1 MRVKIITLLAL
12 AILLIASAASAMA
25 SDPVVTKQAHPNT
38 YPPSIQGFFAYPAY
52 GEQNAGDIS
61 QVSDLVKHIADL
73 SADTY
78 ESKACDQPSSD
89 VIRNAFLNNQLSGIP
104 EPMELISAMA
114 PSWSAN
120 RTIAYDTDS
129 VRKALVGKKLTYSNI
144 AGKPMNY
151 TITDD
156 SIKSIS
162 LTSYDGHPAWKV
174 RVGEGMSWDLIVD
187 GSGNILKSKQLF
199 YT

>member
-12 AILLIASAASAMA
+12 AILIVASAACAMA

-38 YPPSIQGFFAYPAY
+38 YPPSVEGFFAYPAY
-52 GEQNAGDIS
+52 GSSDTSDIS
-61 QVSDLVKHIADL
+61 QISDLVKHIVDL

-78 ESKACDQPSSD
+78 GSKACDQPSSD
-89 VIRNAFLNNQLSGIP
+89 MIQNAFSNYRLSGIP
-104 EPMELISAMA
+104 EPVGLISAMA
-114 PSWSAN
+114 PAEPAN
-120 RTIAYDTDS
+120 RTLMNDTDS
-129 VRKALVGKKLTYSNI
+129 VKKALIGKNLTYTSF

-156 SIKSIS
+156 SIKSIT

-174 RVGEGMSWDLIVD
+174 RVGEGMSWNLIVD
-187 GSGNILKSKQLF
+187 GSGNILETKQLF